1 MIGALF
7 IIATVITV
15 LALASR
21 LHETRV
27 QLREEQRQRAQ
38 IQHERDAY
46 AWVLGAWRA
55 VERDGQPDEPMA

>member
-7 IIATVITV
+7 IIAMVVTV

-38 IQHERDAY
+38 IQHERDTY
-46 AWVLGAWRA
+46 AGVLGVWRA
-55 VERDGQPDEPMA
+55 VDRDRQPDEPVA